1 MNLQQLSRTKQKSS
15 IHFIRFM
22 TPTALF
28 IVRLIKQES
37 SMSQP
42 SRFKL
47 KPTSLRRPAL
57 ALWLALMTSP
67 AWSGNNTATITTP
80 TAEFVYKYLLGEVA
94 AQRGEFVLAGQLFLD
109 LAKQTRDASL
119 AERATQAAT
128 LARAPQLALPSAELW
143 SELQPD
149 SIPAAQAAGQLFIAS
164 GDLKKAI
171 PKIQKVLADER
182 IRPNAFMEL
191 NSLMARVNDK
201 NSVLETIQQLAK
213 PYPKLPEAHFAIS
226 QAAYFAHDEK
236 LMEKELN
243 EAAKLRPG
251 WEAPAQ
257 IHGQMLSE
265 QDPQKGIAFYR
276 TFLKAHPEADQV
288 RLALA
293 RSLLMQKDATAAKE
307 EFTKLLEKH
316 QNNPE
321 MNVIVGLLALD
332 AKEYSFADRYLEHA
346 LDVGFKEPNR
356 IYFNLGRSAAE
367 QHDDARALQWFDKI
381 GDSEQFLAGRLAA
394 ASIIARRDGVDA
406 AITMLDNVTGLT
418 PEQQTLVIQN
428 EALLL
433 NQAKRHEESYALLE
447 KAVQKYPES
456 PELIYDYALNAER
469 LGHYQV
475 LEENLNKV
483 IKIKPDFAAAY
494 NALGYSYADRNI
506 NLVEAKTLIE
516 MATKLSPEDHYI
528 MDSLGWVYYRLGD
541 LGHATEQLRRAYA
554 IQQDP
559 EIAAHLAEVLWK
571 QGQRAEA
578 QQILDQ
584 ALSVNPDNE
593 VLASTAQ
600 KLKSAL

>member
-1 MNLQQLSRTKQKSS
+1 MPQTSR
-15 IHFIRFM
+15 
-22 TPTALF
+22 P
-28 IVRLIKQES
+28 
-37 SMSQP
+37 
-42 SRFKL
+42 KL
-47 KPTSLRRPAL
+47 KSTSLRRPVL
-57 ALWLALMTSP
+57 ALWLALMATP
-67 AWSGNNTATITTP
+67 AWSAGSTATMTTP

-94 AQRGEFVLAGQLFLD
+94 AQRGEFVLASQLFLD
-109 LAKQTRDASL
+109 LAKQTRDPLL

-128 LARAPQLALPSAELW
+128 IARAPQLALPSAELW
-143 SELQPD
+143 SELVPN
-149 SIPAAQAAGQLFIAS
+149 SIPAAQAASQLFIAN
-164 GDLKKAI
+164 GDLAKAV
-171 PKIQKVLADER
+171 PQIQKVLADER

-191 NSLMARVNDK
+191 NSLMVRVTDK
-201 NSVLETIQQLAK
+201 NRVLEAIQQLAK

-226 QAAYFAHDEK
+226 QAAYFARNEK
-236 LMEKELN
+236 LMEKELK
-243 EAAKLRPG
+243 EASKLRPG

-257 IHGQMLSE
+257 IRGQMLSE
-265 QDPQKGIAFYR
+265 QNPQKGITYYR
-276 TFLKAHPEADQV
+276 DFLKSHPDADQV

-293 RSLLMQKDATAAKE
+293 RALLIQKNTTDAKA
-307 EFTKLLEKH
+307 EFTRLLEKH

-332 AKEYSFADRYLEHA
+332 AKEYEFADRYLQHA
-346 LDVGFKEPNR
+346 LEVGFKEPNR

-367 QHDDARALQWFDKI
+367 QHDDTRALQWFGKI
-381 GDSEQFLAGRLAA
+381 GEGEQFLAGRLAA
-394 ASIIARRDGVDA
+394 AGIIARRDGVDA
-406 AITMLDNVTGLT
+406 AITMLDNINGLT
-418 PEQQTLVIQN
+418 TEQQTLLIQN
-428 EALLL
+428 QALLL
-433 NQAKRHEESYALLE
+433 NQAKRTDEAYALLE
-447 KAVQKYPES
+447 KAAQKYPES
-456 PELIYDYALNAER
+456 PELLYDYALNAER
-469 LGHYQV
+469 VGNFKSM
-475 LEENLNKV
+475 EDTLNKV
-483 IKIKPDFAAAY
+483 IRMKPDFAAAY

-571 QGQRAEA
+571 QGQRDEA
-578 QQILDQ
+578 QKILDQ